1 MPFHLHQQMT
11 DDVSRVEEAMNL
23 TGIHSGA
30 DAPESL
36 MEALYQ
42 LLAGTG
48 YDQGCDGALDGVD
61 VPPFMASPD
70 DAFGG
75 AVAGAMDPSSSGGGS
90 LGGVGFRDGALHLVV
105 YLTDSPIR
113 DPDEGDPSPGGCA
126 FDAGMDNVVAAASA
140 LDARIMGVWGGMG
153 MPETEA
159 SMDTLAV
166 RTGSV
171 NAEGEA
177 MVFDWGSGSG
187 SSMREAI
194 LDMSE
199 DMLVRD
205 FSEFTVAVT
214 SDPYDVVSRIDSDKE
229 TGVMM
234 DREPVPVELTVHLN
248 LPSEPGPDP
257 VIHVIEYALSGDGS
271 TALGTGRAVIAVGAA
286 GS

>member
-1 MPFHLHQQMT
+1 MP
-11 DDVSRVEEAMNL
+11 D
-23 TGIHSGA
+23 
-30 DAPESL
+30 
-36 MEALYQ
+36 
-42 LLAGTG
+42 
-48 YDQGCDGALDGVD
+48 
-61 VPPFMASPD
+61 
-70 DAFGG
+70 
-75 AVAGAMDPSSSGGGS
+75 
-90 LGGVGFRDGALHLVV
+90 
-105 YLTDSPIR
+105 
-113 DPDEGDPSPGGCA
+113 
-126 FDAGMDNVVAAASA
+126 
-140 LDARIMGVWGGMG
+140 
-153 MPETEA
+153 TEA
-159 SMDTLAV
+159 SMDALAV

-171 NAEGEA
+171 NAEGKA
-177 MVFDWGSGSG
+177 MVFDWGSGSA